1 MERIVSKGDIVIAP
15 EGCQVY
21 LTAGKEYEVI
31 EDTIFG
37 RPDERK
43 FNIIDDNGNE
53 TFCLQKGDYH
63 TNYSKWIIKGEPV
76 ISPSD
81 GQFFMECFRKF
92 INFDGEVYQKGP
104 DKTLLDVATQ
114 IYCSRIISG
123 KYGFGDHVLH
133 GSTDDARK
141 LIEMCTIK

>member
-1 MERIVSKGDIVIAP
+1 MESIVRKGDIVVAP

-31 EDTIFG
+31 EDGIYKNTGEYFFRIKAENGTIF
-37 RPDERK
+37 PCE
-43 FNIIDDNGNE
+43 
-53 TFCLQKGDYH
+53 LKGDFY
-63 TNYSKWIIKGEPV
+63 TNFNKWIIKGEAV
-76 ISPSD
+76 ISSSN
-81 GQFFMECFRKF
+81 G
-92 INFDGEVYQKGP
+92 GEVCHYQKGP

-114 IYCSRIISG
+114 IYCARIISG
-123 KYGFGDHVLH
+123 KYGTGDHVLH